1 MSEAG
6 IEREL
11 KQQKRQLE
19 WDAGILETIKTLTT
33 IVEKHGNIIH
43 MLHDRIKQLEE
54 GAK

>member
-1 MSEAG
+1 MSEGG

-11 KQQKRQLE
+11 KQQKKQLE

-33 IVEKHGNIIH
+33 IVEKHSNIIN
-43 MLHDRIKQLEE
+43 MLYARIKQLEE